1 MSFLQNVLGA
11 NGLILKIT
19 QLKCL
24 VKMLLHEQKKMNNLV
39 KSKKKE
45 LKEHCQE
52 LCVIFYDVQNHL

>member
-1 MSFLQNVLGA
+1 MSCLQNVLGA

-39 KSKKKE
+39 KSKKKS
-45 LKEHCQE
+45 
-52 LCVIFYDVQNHL
+52 